1 MDRTLRSHALVTGT
15 QNQPRQV
22 PTNDW
27 TAELGIEPA
36 LVKVR
41 AWIALAR
48 SRPHD
53 ALATAI
59 LSAMGAYF
67 ALLGYLLVLS
77 GPGE

>member
-1 MDRTLRSHALVTGT
+1 MDRTLSSHALVPADQRQAKAGT
-15 QNQPRQV
+15 
-22 PTNDW
+22 TNDW
-27 TAELGIEPA
+27 SRDLGLEPA

-41 AWIALAR
+41 AWITVAR
-48 SRPHD
+48 ARPHD
-53 ALATAI
+53 ALAAAI

>member
-1 MDRTLRSHALVTGT
+1 MARTLSSHALV
-15 QNQPRQV
+15 
-22 PTNDW
+22 PTRASQTTEANDW
-27 TAELGIEPA
+27 TTELGLAPVA
-36 LVKVR
+36 AKVR
-41 AWIALAR
+41 AWVAVAR
-48 SRPHD
+48 ARPHD